1 MPFSRFTCICA
12 LTVISF
18 LSPTGSAFAQKPE
31 PVPLITVETPAKPL
45 PVTDLIKQLKLG
57 GHVLLIRHERTE
69 VPSVA
74 DDYAKPSTDCRSQ
87 RNLSASGFAGA
98 QETRVAL
105 RALAIPVGRVLSS
118 PMCRT
123 TETARQ
129 IFVTYEVEP
138 RLMHEMDDQGR
149 TNDVAGADLQR
160 VLDGLKDEAGNVAL
174 VTHAGLIQRAT
185 GLRLP
190 EGGIAVLKHEDS
202 AWVLVRQLMGS
213 DLGPHAREV
222 LGPVKP

>member
-1 MPFSRFTCICA
+1 MPITHFAKICTFA
-12 LTVISF
+12 TATL
-18 LSPTGSAFAQKPE
+18 LASAVSVFAQKPE
-31 PVPLITVETPAKPL
+31 PVPLIAVEAPAKPL
-45 PVTDLIKQLKLG
+45 PVSDLIKQLKMG

-74 DDYAKPSTDCRSQ
+74 DDYTKASNDCRSQ

-98 QETRVAL
+98 QETRIAL
-105 RALAIPVGRVLSS
+105 RALAIPIARVLSS
-118 PMCRT
+118 PMCRN

-129 IFVTYEVEP
+129 MFVAFDIDP
-138 RLMHEMDDQGR
+138 RLMHEMNEQGR

-160 VLDGLKDEAGNVAL
+160 VLEGVKGEAGNVAL

-190 EGGIAVLKHEDS
+190 EGGIAILKYQGTRWS
-202 AWVLVRQLMGS
+202 LVRQVMGS
-213 DLGPHAREV
+213 DFGPHARDA
-222 LGPVKP
+222 LGAVKP

>member
-1 MPFSRFTCICA
+1 MMPVPFVVRLCGFAS
-12 LTVISF
+12 
-18 LSPTGSAFAQKPE
+18 LSLLASTGSFAQKPE
-31 PVPLITVETPAKPL
+31 PVPLIAVEIPAKSL
-45 PVTDLIKQLKLG
+45 PVADLIKQLKLG

-74 DDYAKPSTDCRSQ
+74 DDYTKPTTDCRSQ

-105 RALAIPVGRVLSS
+105 RALAIPVARTVSS
-118 PMCRT
+118 PMCRA

-129 IFVTYEVEP
+129 MFVTYDIDL
-138 RLMHEMDDQGR
+138 RLMHEMNDQGR

-160 VLDGLKDEAGNVAL
+160 VLDDIKGTAGNVAL

-190 EGGIAVLKHEDS
+190 EGGIAVLKYQPS
-202 AWVLVRQLMGS
+202 GWVLIKQIIGS
-213 DLGPHAREV
+213 DLGPHAREA
-222 LGPVKP
+222 LGAVKP